1 MPFLIRNVWIPL
13 LFGVLAGTL
22 SPACAD
28 SGQIRCRVSLEDNQ
42 GQVVYGDW
50 VRVFLVTAAVEIPR
64 LDLTGASTVVE
75 RKARINSAHMTFFMR
90 FREMMG
96 RDGYL
101 MDDKLTRPDG
111 TVAFHRVPPGRYYLI
126 VTFPTM
132 IAGQKA
138 AWQQPVNVVAG
149 RAVHADLNTANRAL
163 EGL

>member
-1 MPFLIRNVWIPL
+1 MPFLIHNVWIPL
-13 LFGVLAGTL
+13 FLGVLVGAL
-22 SPACAD
+22 APAYAD
-28 SGQIRCRVSLEDNQ
+28 SGQIRCQVSLKDSQ

-64 LDLTGASTVVE
+64 MDLTGASTVVE
-75 RKARINSAHMTFFMR
+75 RTSRINSAHMTFFVR

-111 TVAFHRVPPGRYYLI
+111 TVAFHRVPPGRYYLV
-126 VTFPTM
+126 VTFPTL

-138 AWQQPVNVVAG
+138 AWQIPVDVVAD
-149 RAVHADLNTANRAL
+149 RAVHVDLNTANQAL
-163 EGL
+163 KGL